1 MVGTAG
7 AAVAEPGREDT
18 AKEKGPPAPRQPGGE
33 PGFEPADGVAMGG
46 FWAGGVTCSGVSEPP
61 GCSTHREN
69 PRRPC
74 ISAARRRRRLQ
85 GGSVRT
91 LGGRVKVPTGDS
103 NVEAEHRM
111 TVVPG
116 FGARRIGGGCG
127 CAADH
132 FLRWRSLKKQVWK
145 PRDLELGFRHPAVGS
160 PIRVTKCAGDWV

>member
-18 AKEKGPPAPRQPGGE
+18 AKEKGPPAPRQPGRE

-85 GGSVRT
+85 GGTVRT
-91 LGGRVKVPTGDS
+91 LGGRVEVPAGDS

-116 FGARRIGGGCG
+116 FGARRIGGVRVCSGPFPEMEEFEEAG
-127 CAADH
+127 
-132 FLRWRSLKKQVWK
+132 
-145 PRDLELGFRHPAVGS
+145 LEAEGS
-160 PIRVTKCAGDWV
+160 RAWFSSSCSR

>member
-18 AKEKGPPAPRQPGGE
+18 AKGKGPPAPRQPGGE
-33 PGFEPADGVAMGG
+33 LGFEPADGVAMGG

-85 GGSVRT
+85 GGTVRT
-91 LGGRVKVPTGDS
+91 LGGRVEVPAGDS

-116 FGARRIGGGCG
+116 FGARRIGGGVRVCSG
-127 CAADH
+127 PFPEMEEFEEAG
-132 FLRWRSLKKQVWK
+132 
-145 PRDLELGFRHPAVGS
+145 LEAEGS
-160 PIRVTKCAGDWV
+160 RAWFSSSCSR